1 MTDPRRATH
10 PAPPGLP
17 DARALARTPHVVV
30 VGAGIA
36 GLAAAAGLVERGV
49 TVDVVERESYLGG
62 RVGGWTENDLPMNRG
77 FHAFFRQY
85 YNLRDL
91 LRRIDS
97 GLGMLT
103 PVEDY
108 PLVDGQGRR
117 DRFRASTSGS
127 ITSTPTVSF
136 VPSTFPMPH
145 GIWRSRCSLAASSP
159 NPPTCRPPSWPPC
172 SISISSAPARA

>member
-1 MTDPRRATH
+1 MTDPRRASH
-10 PAPPGLP
+10 PAPTGLP
-17 DARALARTPHVVV
+17 DASALSATPHVVV
-30 VGAGIA
+30 VGGGIA

-62 RVGGWTENDLPMNRG
+62 RVGGWTEQSTDGADLPMNRG

-103 PVEDY
+103 AVEDY

-117 DRFRASTSGS
+117 D
-127 ITSTPTVSF
+127 
-136 VPSTFPMPH
+136 TF
-145 GIWRSRCSLAASSP
+145 SR
-159 NPPTCRPPSWPPC
+159 
-172 SISISSAPARA
+172 APANTASERHRVRTAEPDVPAS